1 MVLIDA
7 AIVLYCGFMVLFI
20 WRGLLW
26 WECCGRKIKNLNY
39 VTIGLALI
47 TVILA
52 YDSFYFIQVASSIE
66 GKKSWDSMPGWLRPV
81 VLMCPML
88 CLVTLIASSIQIFQH
103 VERIHEGGP
112 SMIQHD
118 RAVQII
124 FLPIVYGVM
133 AMSSLTR
140 MYNYAGLESLPG
152 SHENKELL
160 HRSLA
165 RSETCFW
172 VGDLY
177 ESWALYQF
185 SKMIMDVID
194 GKISEKEESANEQ
207 EKSAARGLRY
217 SYRAVDKLAWLGI
230 WSFLVV
236 CIAESGWSLWLLT
249 FDQSM
254 TAEGFDQSMSKFVVA
269 GFLASGVAIY
279 NVFVVEEEYGS
290 KPSAHDPG
298 DHDELDSPLTSFH
311 PRLKFFTV
319 KILVTFAFVQ
329 RGIFKIWSWCGTMM
343 PPNVKKWVDKA
354 PFLGEVM
361 DMPAAQFEM
370 FYASLIIC
378 ECFLVCIA
386 HHWAWNSEEDWYE
399 EVSSR
404 RSNKDEEV
412 GANKAFALSE
422 SLANKSY
429 GSQPAS

>member
-20 WRGLLW
+20 WRALLW

-52 YDSFYFIQVASSIE
+52 YDSFYFIQVATSIQ
-66 GKKSWDSMPGWLRPV
+66 GKKSWDSMPCWLRPV
-81 VLMCPML
+81 VLMCPIL

-103 VERIHEGGP
+103 VERIHEGA
-112 SMIQHD
+112 SVKQHD
-118 RAVQII
+118 RAVQILL
-124 FLPIVYGVM
+124 LPVVYGVM

-140 MYNYAGLESLPG
+140 MYNYVGLESQPYAHDNQE
-152 SHENKELL
+152 SL

-194 GKISEKEESANEQ
+194 GKIRLLSESDVKEEV
-207 EKSAARGLRY
+207 AAAHGLRY

-249 FDQSM
+249 FDTSM

-290 KPSAHDPG
+290 KPSAHDPN
-298 DHDELDSPLTSFH
+298 DPDKLDSPLTSFH

-329 RGIFKIWSWCGTMM
+329 RGIFKIWSWCGTIM
-343 PPNVKKWVDKA
+343 PPNMKKWVDKA

-361 DMPAAQFEM
+361 NMPAAQFEM
-370 FYASLIIC
+370 FYAALIIT

-386 HHWAWNSEEDWYE
+386 HYWAWNSEEDWYE
-399 EVSSR
+399 EASTKR
-404 RSNKDEEV
+404 DEEDGV
-412 GANKAFALSE
+412 SKAFAPSA
-422 SLANKSY
+422 SLGNKSY
-429 GSQPAS
+429 GSQPAP

>member
-1 MVLIDA
+1 MVLLDA
-7 AIVLYCGFMVLFI
+7 AVVLYCGFVVLFV

-52 YDSFYFIQVASSIE
+52 YDSFYFIQVATSE
-66 GKKSWDSMPGWLRPV
+66 RGKTSWDSMPSWLRPW
-81 VLMCPML
+81 VLACPIV
-88 CLVTLIASSIQIFQH
+88 CLVTLIASAIQTFQH
-103 VERIHEGGP
+103 VERIHEG
-112 SMIQHD
+112 SAVKRHD

-124 FLPIVYGVM
+124 LLPTVYGVM

-140 MYNYAGLESLPG
+140 MYNYIG
-152 SHENKELL
+152 SETDPYSADNKELL
-160 HRSLA
+160 HRSLS

-185 SKMIMDVID
+185 GRLVLEVLE
-194 GKISEKEESANEQ
+194 GKIVEGEESAKE
-207 EKSAARGLRY
+207 EERSAAFGLRR
-217 SYRAVDKLAWLGI
+217 SHGAVERLAWLGI
-230 WSFLVV
+230 MAFLVV
-236 CIAESGWSLWLLT
+236 CVAESGWSLWLLT
-249 FDQSM
+249 FDTSM

-279 NVFVVEEEYGS
+279 NVFVVEEEYQ
-290 KPSAHDPG
+290 
-298 DHDELDSPLTSFH
+298 EQMTSFH

-329 RGIFKIWSWCGTMM
+329 RGIFKIWSWVGTIM
-343 PPNVKKWVDKA
+343 PPNMKKWVDKA

-361 DMPAAQFEM
+361 NMPAAQFEM
-370 FYASLIIC
+370 FYASLIIT

-386 HHWAWNSEEDWYE
+386 HYWAWNSEEDWYE
-399 EVSSR
+399 AASKNE
-404 RSNKDEEV
+404 DEEF
-412 GANKAFALSE
+412 GAKQAFAPSE
-422 SLANKSY
+422 ALGSKSY
-429 GSQPAS
+429 L